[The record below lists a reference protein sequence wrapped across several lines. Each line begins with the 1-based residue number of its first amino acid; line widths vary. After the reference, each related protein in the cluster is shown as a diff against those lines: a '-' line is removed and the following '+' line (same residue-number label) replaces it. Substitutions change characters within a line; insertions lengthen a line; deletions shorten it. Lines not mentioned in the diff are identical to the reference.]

1 MNRKKLHIGQNVQR
15 IRIYLDV
22 KQETLAESLGVS
34 QQEVSKIEKQE
45 EIEEYLLLNIADSLG
60 VSPELIRNF
69 NLERAINNVY
79 NNNIETSISTN
90 STPDIDGSN
99 IKMINKIIEL
109 YERILVS
116 EKEKTELLKRFI
128 E

>member
-1 MNRKKLHIGQNVQR
+1 MNIKKLYIGQNVQR
-15 IRIYLDV
+15 MRIYLDV

-109 YERILVS
+109 YERILAS
-116 EKEKTELLKRFI
+116 EMEKTELLKRFI
-128 E
+128 K

>member
-109 YERILVS
+109 YERILAS
-116 EKEKTELLKRFI
+116 EMEKTELLKRFI
-128 E
+128 K